1 MGRGGEPPARA
12 EGPVGHTD
20 GLEMETPKRTP
31 LHQIHVTLGAKLV
44 PFGGYEMPVSY
55 PRGIAAEHRA
65 VRERVGVFDVSHM
78 GEFEVTG
85 PDRNAF
91 VQRVTCNDVGAL
103 KPGRAQY
110 SAILTDQGTFVDDCL
125 VYRFADRLMLVVNA
139 ANIATDWAHIVA
151 QKRGANVRLRDI
163 SDATALLAVQ
173 GPGAEALL
181 APLTPVGVAMIP
193 YYPFAEGKVAG
204 VQCFIS
210 RTGYTGEDGFELYC
224 RALDAETLWHALVG
238 AGRAEPCGLGARDT
252 LRLEA
257 GYPLYGSDIDAG
269 VTPYEAGLGWIVKL
283 EKGAAFTGLAAL
295 KQQKLAGVKRRL
307 VGFKVAEPKVVARHG
322 YGVDLDGPPG
332 GGGRGGPVEP
342 APDRAVGVAYPPA
355 GGAQPGAPVPIG
367 GGRQPGPAG
376 GGGRALLSGGVAG
389 PRGRTVIVNLPGST
403 GGVRE
408 GLGVLEDFLDHAVEL
423 VTGERTS
430 HA

>member
-1 MGRGGEPPARA
+1 MGPGGEPPARA
-12 EGPVGHTD
+12 EGLVGHTD

-55 PRGIAAEHRA
+55 PGGIAAEHRA

-103 KPGRAQY
+103 RPGQAQY
-110 SAILTDQGTFVDDCL
+110 SAILTQRGTFVDDCL
-125 VYRFADRLMLVVNA
+125 IYRFDDRVMMVVNA
-139 ANIATDWAHIVA
+139 ANIPRDWEHVVD

-163 SDATALLAVQ
+163 SDETGLLAVQ
-173 GPGAEALL
+173 GPKAEALL
-181 APLTPVGVAMIP
+181 APLTPVGITMIP
-193 YYPFAEGKVAG
+193 YYHFAEGKVAG

-224 RALDAETLWHALVG
+224 RAGDLETLWHALVG

-257 GYPLYGSDIDAG
+257 GYPLYGNDIDAG

-283 EKGAAFTGLAAL
+283 DKGADFAGLPAL
-295 KQQKLAGVKRRL
+295 KRQKLEGVKRRL
-307 VGFKVAEPKVVARHG
+307 VGFKVLEPRVVARPGHAV
-322 YGVDLDGPPG
+322 YLDGRRLDVVRSGTVTPTVNGAIGTTYLPAEQARAG
-332 GGGRGGPVEP
+332 TRFEIDVRGKRAP
-342 APDRAVGVAYPPA
+342 AETVTMPF
-355 GGAQPGAPVPIG
+355 VP
-367 GGRQPGPAG
+367 R
-376 GGGRALLSGGVAG
+376 
-389 PRGRTVIVNLPGST
+389 RTKT
-403 GGVRE
+403 
-408 GLGVLEDFLDHAVEL
+408 
-423 VTGERTS
+423 
-430 HA
+430 

>member
-1 MGRGGEPPARA
+1 
-12 EGPVGHTD
+12 
-20 GLEMETPKRTP
+20 METPKRTP

-55 PRGIAAEHRA
+55 PGGIAAEHRA

-91 VQRVTCNDVGAL
+91 VQQVTCNDVGAL
-103 KPGRAQY
+103 KPGQAQY
-110 SAILTDQGTFVDDCL
+110 SAILTEQGTFVDDCL

-139 ANIATDWAHIVA
+139 ANIAVDWAHIVA

-173 GPGAEALL
+173 GPEAETLL

-193 YYPFAEGKVAG
+193 YYHFAEGKVAG

-224 RALDAETLWHALVG
+224 RAADAETLWHALVG

-257 GYPLYGSDIDAG
+257 GDPPYGSDLDAT
-269 VTPYEAGLGWIVKL
+269 VTPYEAGLGWVV
-283 EKGAAFTGLAAL
+283 EVEERPAFTRLGAL
-295 KQQKLAGVKRRL
+295 EQQKLAGVNRRL
-307 VGFKVAEPKVVARHG
+307 VR
-322 YGVDLDGPPG
+322 
-332 GGGRGGPVEP
+332 
-342 APDRAVGVAYPPA
+342 
-355 GGAQPGAPVPIG
+355 
-367 GGRQPGPAG
+367 
-376 GGGRALLSGGVAG
+376 
-389 PRGRTVIVNLPGST
+389 
-403 GGVRE
+403 
-408 GLGVLEDFLDHAVEL
+408 
-423 VTGERTS
+423 
-430 HA
+430 